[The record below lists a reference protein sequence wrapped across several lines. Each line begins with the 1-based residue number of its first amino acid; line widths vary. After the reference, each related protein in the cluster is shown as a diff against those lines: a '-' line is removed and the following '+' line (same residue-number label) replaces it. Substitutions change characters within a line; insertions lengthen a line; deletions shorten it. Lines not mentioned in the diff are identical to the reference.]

1 MIKIIN
7 AEKSSSDSVVFPP
20 FSMEIHIH
28 EAAAIHSS
36 LNVRSVL
43 MDIFSG
49 GMSLSGGSI
58 EISGNKLSSDLKNC
72 KSRLSCMFLDDGLYE
87 RLTVTEQIVFWKNLH
102 SSSRTSDETLRL
114 VQLEH
119 LKKKRISSLTFS
131 EKRRV
136 HFARLL
142 LENKPV
148 LILEEPDQ
156 NVDLETRRV
165 IKKVTEALKEEGKSI
180 LLLTGNMES
189 ALFMTERVHR
199 LDEKGLH
206 QLDVKLEE
214 DGSSE
219 EEKPDREDYCVSQP
233 VQIEKIPAKIN
244 EKIILFNPPEIDFVE
259 SSEGQSNLSV
269 QGEVYPCTFT
279 LNDLEKRLVPFGFFR
294 CHRSYIVNLQKVR
307 EVVTWTRNSYSLVL
321 EGTDRTTIPLS
332 KSKMAELKEMLGLK

>member
-7 AEKSSSDSVVFPP
+7 AEKSSHHSVIFPS
-20 FSMEIHIH
+20 FSMEVQTH

-36 LNVRSVL
+36 LNVRTVL
-43 MDIFSG
+43 MDLLSG
-49 GMSLSGGSI
+49 SASLSGGRIEVCGHSI
-58 EISGNKLSSDLKNC
+58 LSDLKNDNTH
-72 KSRLSCMFLDDGLYE
+72 LSFLFLDEALYE
-87 RLTVTEQIVFWKNLH
+87 RLTLKEHILFWKKLFI
-102 SSSRTSDETLRL
+102 SSVNSDEILRR

-119 LKKKRISSLTFS
+119 LKKKRISTLTFS
-131 EKRRV
+131 EKKRM
-136 HFARLL
+136 HFARIL
-142 LENKPV
+142 LENKSV
-148 LILEEPDQ
+148 VILEEPDQ

-165 IKKVTEALKEEGKSI
+165 IKKLMEGLKKEGKSI

-189 ALFMTERVHR
+189 ALFMTDCIHR

-214 DGSSE
+214 DEPGEVKE
-219 EEKPDREDYCVSQP
+219 ETEETPLYQP
-233 VQIEKIPAKIN
+233 VKIEKIPAKVN

-259 SSEGQSNLSV
+259 SSDGQSNLSV
-269 QGEVYPCTFT
+269 QGEVYPCIFT

-307 EVVTWTRNSYSLVL
+307 EIITWTRNSYSLVL
-321 EGTDRTTIPLS
+321 EGSESISIPLS